1 MAVIGKVYIN
11 GRLIGFH
18 DDVPKLTKEL
28 IRARRE
34 GRIEQ
39 QVNIAHHADTNEV
52 YLNTDAGRVQR
63 PVLVVENGKVKITEE
78 HVRQLKEGKMLWSDL
93 VRQGIVEYLDAEEE
107 ENALVA
113 CNEKELTKEH
123 THLEIHGVAL
133 LSVVTAM
140 IPYLEHNL
148 AGKALHGAKMFKQA
162 LGIAGINL
170 ALRTDT
176 EGFSLNYPQKNLVK
190 TRAMDLIDLA
200 HRPQVQNMVVAI
212 LPYRGF
218 NMLDAVVLNKGAV
231 ERGLGRATYYRN
243 YESFENRYPGGQI
256 DKFEVP
262 SEETVGYLG
271 TEFYKRLGADGLVEL
286 EEYVKDKDIVIGRTS
301 PPRFLEEISE
311 FGVVQEKRRES
322 SVTTRKGKPGWV
334 DKVVLTEDD
343 AGNKLVKVKVRSE
356 MVPELGDKFS
366 SRHGQKGVVGALVPE
381 EDMPFTASGIKPD
394 LILNPHSIP
403 SRMTVGHLLE
413 MLGGKVASVTG
424 EPVDGTPFDS
434 MHYGEMAE
442 ILKEHGFRSDGKEV
456 FYDGVTGERIEGSI
470 FVGVVAYQRLFH
482 MVAHKLQARSRGPV
496 QILTRQPTEGK
507 EKEGGLR
514 FGEMEGE
521 TLVGHGA
528 AMLLHEKLIED
539 SDKVTE
545 LVCEKC
551 LSNAMNVGH
560 PSNLARLVD
569 LYGGWMDE
577 TGRVIKAPDFE
588 SMRKDIFSASV
599 SDAQTKQAIK
609 EAFSRYNTVLEP
621 HGAVGWFA
629 LQEFLQQEKTQKQLC
644 VCLETAHPAKFP
656 ETIKETIGINPE
668 LPASLAGLQEKQE
681 NFERM
686 RNDYLQFKEFML
698 KKF

>member
-551 LSNAMNVGH
+551 GVIAINDVIRNKKYCPLCNGAKVYPVEMAYGFKLLLDELKALGIM
-560 PSNLARLVD
+560 PRLLITD
-569 LYGGWMDE
+569 
-577 TGRVIKAPDFE
+577 K
-588 SMRKDIFSASV
+588 V
-599 SDAQTKQAIK
+599 S
-609 EAFSRYNTVLEP
+609 
-621 HGAVGWFA
+621 
-629 LQEFLQQEKTQKQLC
+629 
-644 VCLETAHPAKFP
+644 
-656 ETIKETIGINPE
+656 
-668 LPASLAGLQEKQE
+668 
-681 NFERM
+681 
-686 RNDYLQFKEFML
+686 
-698 KKF
+698 